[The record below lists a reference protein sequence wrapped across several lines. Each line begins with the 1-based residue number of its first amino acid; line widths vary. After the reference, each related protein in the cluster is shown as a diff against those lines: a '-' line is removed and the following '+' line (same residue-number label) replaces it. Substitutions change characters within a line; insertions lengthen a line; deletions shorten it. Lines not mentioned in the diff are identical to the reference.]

1 MGYMGF
7 GMRKEN
13 YTRRPVKRFL
23 LWRERL
29 PKGPSRPKEELPTSQ
44 QATDATYSYKDV
56 RRWQYSDFI
65 PGTSPRVWAV
75 IVIAVALALVVLTY
89 GTKMVVWTLGSG
101 HQVP

>member
-23 LWRERL
+23 LWKERL
-29 PKGPSRPKEELPTSQ
+29 PKGPSQPTEEFPTSK
-44 QATDATYSYKDV
+44 QAADPSYGYKDV
-56 RRWQYSDFI
+56 RRWHYSDFI